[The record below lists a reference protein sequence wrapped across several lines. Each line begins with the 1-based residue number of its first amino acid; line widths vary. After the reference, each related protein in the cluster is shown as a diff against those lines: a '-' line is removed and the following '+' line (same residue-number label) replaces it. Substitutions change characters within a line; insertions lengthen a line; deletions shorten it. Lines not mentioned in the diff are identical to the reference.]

1 MDFDTLTKLVSMFLA
16 ILTYLRANYPNRK
29 RKRKKRKKI
38 ETSFHKGQNLTFCPF
53 IIPFAKIANTLLW
66 C

>member
-29 RKRKKRKKI
+29 RKRKKRKK
-38 ETSFHKGQNLTFCPF
+38 
-53 IIPFAKIANTLLW
+53 
-66 C
+66 